1 GERGGRKVG
10 GGGAGAVGGHEVG
23 GELAARVVERQRTGD
38 RLGEQR
44 LARTGNPLEEDVAL
58 CYKCDRAKADRAVL
72 ADDRLRQLVAKPSV
86 EVSRGGR
93 GGVRQR
99 PGPANFLGRG
109 WAIAWSRLAAVR
121 RSRSVDEEVYS
132 EVAIWA

>member
-1 GERGGRKVG
+1 MAQRERARREVVDR
-10 GGGAGAVGGHEVG
+10 GAEDVGGHQVG
-23 GELAARVVERQRTGD
+23 GELNPRVVERQRTGD

-58 CYKCDRAKADRAVL
+58 CYKCDRAEADRAVL

-86 EVSRGGR
+86 KVSRGGR

-99 PGPANFLGRG
+99 PGPANFFGLG
-109 WAIAWSRLAAVR
+109 
-121 RSRSVDEEVYS
+121 
-132 EVAIWA
+132 